1 MQKFFNFKGL
11 NFWLVGS
18 GIGLNLIWT
27 AALMSL
33 AALITR
39 NGESPEWLPLLE
51 IVGAFLGPLGIGL
64 WISSMAHE
72 TRGPAYGILSSLGSA
87 LLILIVVFPANLQIG
102 FIMFAVAILGG
113 LNGGMI
119 SQRH

>member
-1 MQKFFNFKGL
+1 MRNFFNFKGL
-11 NFWLVGS
+11 NFWLVGT

-27 AALMSL
+27 AALMTL
-33 AALITR
+33 AAIITR
-39 NGESPEWLPLLE
+39 NGEAPEWLPLLE

-64 WISSMAHE
+64 WVSSMAHE
-72 TRGPAYGILSSLGSA
+72 ARGPVYGLVGSLGSA
-87 LLILIVVFPANLQIG
+87 ILILIVVFPANFQIG

-119 SQRH
+119 SQRK